1 LQGETHLIVNESVDY
16 VSLIR
21 VVNVVERDLVVFGD
35 TIEEK

>member
-1 LQGETHLIVNESVDY
+1 LQGETHLIVNESVDC